1 MTGPIEVQ
9 GANPGDLVTN
19 DFRGLVTAITFIA
32 FIGIWIWAYSK
43 RRKREFDECAA
54 LPLEED
60 RYINSR
66 ENP

>member
-1 MTGPIEVQ
+1 MDI
-9 GANPGDLVTN
+9 N
-19 DFRGLVTAITFIA
+19 DFRGLVTAITIIA
-32 FIGIWIWAYSK
+32 FIGICLWAYGK